1 MSNNIK
7 VYQAEKDAGL
17 ENIITANAS
26 IAYESP
32 VLLGDNAV
40 TKNELKQFL
49 PATVSKAAKDDDDIY
64 HVYSILVSTSWNKND
79 DVFDKDEVWASKEP
93 PKYKP
98 TT

>member
-17 ENIITANAS
+17 ENLITANAS
-26 IAYESP
+26 IAYEAP

-49 PATVSKAAKDDDDIY
+49 PAPVSKAAKDDDDIY
-64 HVYSILVSTSWNKND
+64 HV
-79 DVFDKDEVWASKEP
+79 
-93 PKYKP
+93 
-98 TT
+98 